1 MAVSAWIEVTG
12 LAIWAFDLWRAMGRR
27 PRPATSC
34 GNILVTSRS
43 RLAEVVAAYPETI
56 PVFLQ
61 FGFTMIT
68 NPIMRQTVA
77 RSVSL
82 EQVCRLRHVD
92 QEALLSALQATVKTR
107 DEVSPKPDQLIT
119 IAGT

>member
-1 MAVSAWIEVTG
+1 MEVWEPARPPYWVIEVTG
-12 LAIWAFDLWRAMGRR
+12 LAIWAFDLWRTMGQR

-34 GNILVTSRS
+34 GNIPVTSNS
-43 RLAEVVAAYPETI
+43 RVAEVVTAYPGTI

-82 EQVCRLRHVD
+82 EQVCRLHHVD
-92 QEALLSALQATVKTR
+92 REALSTR
-107 DEVSPKPDQLIT
+107 
-119 IAGT
+119 